1 VTLQGFQQNNSALPV
16 TNGYRQWRFYVSVRV
31 GFKRTVTWTGV
42 IVGLNGEFVQIAQLG
57 ANHLARAVPV
67 QGSWEIAPPEI

>member
-57 ANHLARAVPV
+57 ANHLSKSSAGTGKLRD
-67 QGSWEIAPPEI
+67 